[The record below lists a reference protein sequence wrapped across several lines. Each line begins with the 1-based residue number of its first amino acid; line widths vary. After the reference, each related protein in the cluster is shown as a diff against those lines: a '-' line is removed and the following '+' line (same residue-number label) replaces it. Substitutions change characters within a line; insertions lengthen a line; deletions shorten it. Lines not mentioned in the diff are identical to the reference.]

1 METYEILAWCN
12 QTLQGQFR
20 KYPSV
25 IDQVIGYCTGKET
38 TSLEEAK
45 EKFSQINYAVA
56 RILAGAS
63 AEDDDTDEV
72 IEYAQKLNNY
82 ACIPGVPQIEKE
94 WIRKRVLS
102 VGKVVVVEDQCGQ
115 IKQGTVIEIDKT
127 WGEIAVELDDD
138 FTLTFSNNWKESA
151 YRNYRS
157 ENLIRGTE
165 IPNYFVIK
173 KVF

>member
-25 IDQVIGYCTGKET
+25 IGQVIGYCTGKET

-56 RILAGAS
+56 RILAGIS
-63 AEDDDTDEV
+63 SEDDDTDEV

-82 ACIPGVPQIEKE
+82 ACIHGVLQIEKE

-102 VGKVVVVEDQCGQ
+102 VGKVVVVEDQHGQ
-115 IKQGTVIEIDKT
+115 TKQGTVIEINKKL
-127 WGEIAVELDDD
+127 GQIAVELDDAS
-138 FTLTFSNNWKESA
+138 TLAFSDNWKESA
-151 YRNYRS
+151 YRGYRE
-157 ENLIRGTE
+157 ENRHRGTE

-173 KVF
+173 KVI